1 MMIGEQKTWVINAK
15 ASVKGRFIGTEFSI
29 GLKRGVQQKR
39 MWQRLE
45 DMAKRYAAPNSTV
58 RVYYLHDQSE
68 IEG

>member
-1 MMIGEQKTWVINAK
+1 M
-15 ASVKGRFIGTEFSI
+15 KGRFIGTEFSI